1 MDLEV
6 QKGRTVAILGPSG
19 SGKTTLM
26 NMVGGLDQPT
36 EGKVTVD
43 GVDLGSL
50 RGKGLDDYRLRKVG
64 FIFQFYNLIPTFTAA
79 ENVEF
84 PMSLAGVGK
93 EERRQVALDLLRKV
107 GMEDRAGHF
116 PDELSG
122 GEQQR
127 VAIARALANDPP
139 VMIGDEPTGD
149 LDSKSARKLMQLL
162 KSIRKEKGTTLLLV
176 THDPL
181 VVAECDSA
189 YSMRDG
195 RIIKT
200 LTSKDIDNARAS
212 AAHDEAMVEGSF

>member
-1 MDLEV
+1 M
-6 QKGRTVAILGPSG
+6 AILGPSG